1 MILRDLKYSDMC
13 IVKSELMLNLDVFY
27 EDPHEQDLNQVYV
40 AAGFLKPGKQ
50 SYAVAIPESNG

>member
-1 MILRDLKYSDMC
+1 MC